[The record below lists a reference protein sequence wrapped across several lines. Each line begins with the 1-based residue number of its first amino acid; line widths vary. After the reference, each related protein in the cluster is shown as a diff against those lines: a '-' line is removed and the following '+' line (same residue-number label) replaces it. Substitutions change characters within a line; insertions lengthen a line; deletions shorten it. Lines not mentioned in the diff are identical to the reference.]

1 MHDYARLRQEFGSRV
16 SQTIDS
22 AITIFEFWE
31 LGDAFGALLTVLIC
45 GVVFYAWGLMFFVL
59 GLQLFV
65 WPLIR
70 RKFPAGILLHYPYRH
85 FHISLPGLVN
95 PRGKRRFSD

>member
-1 MHDYARLRQEFGSRV
+1 MHDYAGLRHEHGSRV

-22 AITIFEFWE
+22 PITILEFWE
-31 LGDAFGALLTVLIC
+31 LGDAFGALLTVLVL
-45 GVVFYAWGLMFFVL
+45 GVIFYAWGAMFLML

-65 WPLIR
+65 WPVIR
-70 RKFPAGILLHYPYRH
+70 RRFPPGVLLHYPYRR

-95 PRGKRRFSD
+95 PRGQRRFSD

>member
-22 AITIFEFWE
+22 PITILEFWE
-31 LGDAFGALLTVLIC
+31 LGDAFAALLTVLVL
-45 GVVFYAWGLMFFVL
+45 GVIFYAWGAMFLVL
-59 GLQLFV
+59 SLQLFV

-70 RKFPAGILLHYPYRH
+70 RRFPNDILLHYPYRR
-85 FHISLPGLVN
+85 FHVSLPGLIN
-95 PRGKRRFSD
+95 PRGRRRFSD